1 MSQEKASCSTW
12 FPAMV
17 AVSAIA
23 VALWQ
28 SGVGNDYIPPEYSAW
43 KRSTITV
50 MDDVTFMDK
59 YSKIAK
65 SIEGVSY
72 TRVSEAGVESLTIKT
87 DYMFKSEE
95 EAHLVELQLLT
106 MLANNQGQY
115 GNSNHIATI
124 KKEPGILYLDNT
136 AIEVTDGKYR
146 VVIVLKYEYPK
157 GA

>member
-28 SGVGNDYIPPEYSAW
+28 SGVGNDFIPPDYNAW
-43 KRSTITV
+43 KRTTITV
-50 MDDVTFMDK
+50 MDDITFMDK

-95 EAHLVELQLLT
+95 EARLVELQLLT

-115 GNSNHIATI
+115 GITNHVATI
-124 KKEPGILYLDNT
+124 KKESGVLYLDNT
-136 AIEVTDGKYR
+136 AIEVTEGKFR
-146 VVIVLKYEYPK
+146 VVIVLKYNYPK